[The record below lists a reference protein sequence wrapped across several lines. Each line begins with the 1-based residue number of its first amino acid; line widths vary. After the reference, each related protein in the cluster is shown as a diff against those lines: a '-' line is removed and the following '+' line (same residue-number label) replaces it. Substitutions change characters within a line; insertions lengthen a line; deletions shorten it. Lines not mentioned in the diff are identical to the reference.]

1 MHLQTKP
8 GLILRVL
15 LCSIIITKSFITKG
29 QNAFPSTGNVGIGT
43 TSPLAT
49 LDVVGSLRATN
60 YVTPSSGTGLEI
72 YYYSPSTQ
80 GKIVTYDRTAL
91 AYKQL
96 VMNDLIYAGGGVTG
110 YVGIGTSTAST
121 KFHIYSNST
130 TLSNSNFITIDNRGS
145 NASYTTTH
153 VIGGILFAGYRD
165 IRNPA
170 NIAGIWAV
178 RSSAA
183 TGLAS
188 YGDLVF
194 GASNNYGTNITTDN
208 TLPTERM
215 RILANGN
222 VLIGQSTQVS
232 SEYKLDVDGPIRAD
246 KVVVNTTGADFVF
259 DSSYKIM
266 PLQKLDFYLQ
276 QNHHLPD
283 IKSASEMQKNGID
296 LGENQTTLLQKTEEL
311 TLYIIDQNKKLEQ
324 QQSMIELLQ
333 AQLEKQKEELD
344 ELKKK
349 IE

>member
-1 MHLQTKP
+1 M
-8 GLILRVL
+8 V
-15 LCSIIITKSFITKG
+15 
-29 QNAFPSTGNVGIGT
+29 
-43 TSPLAT
+43 
-49 LDVVGSLRATN
+49 
-60 YVTPSSGTGLEI
+60 
-72 YYYSPSTQ
+72 
-80 GKIVTYDRTAL
+80 
-91 AYKQL
+91 
-96 VMNDLIYAGGGVTG
+96 
-110 YVGIGTSTAST
+110 
-121 KFHIYSNST
+121 
-130 TLSNSNFITIDNRGS
+130 
-145 NASYTTTH
+145 
-153 VIGGILFAGYRD
+153 
-165 IRNPA
+165 
-170 NIAGIWAV
+170 
-178 RSSAA
+178 
-183 TGLAS
+183 
-188 YGDLVF
+188 GDLVF
-194 GASNNYGTNITTDN
+194 GASSNYGTNITTDN